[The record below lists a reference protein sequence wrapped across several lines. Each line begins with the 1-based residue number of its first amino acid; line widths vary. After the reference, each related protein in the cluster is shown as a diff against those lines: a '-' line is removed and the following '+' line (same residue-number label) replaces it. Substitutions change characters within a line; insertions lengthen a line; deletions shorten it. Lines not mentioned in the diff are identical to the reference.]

1 MRRSDL
7 LAKAVCHSALMSAE
21 STPSSER
28 RPEQA
33 RSHNDCAHLTGI
45 GFSQFC
51 LDTDMTQRCN
61 SYYTATLNQDTDY
74 PTLQGRHRVDVV
86 IIGGGFTGVATAVEL
101 AEKGLKVAIVESHKI
116 GWGAT
121 GRNGGQVTGSLSGDE
136 AMRKQ
141 MRRSIGDEVDDFIWN
156 LRWRGHQII
165 QQRVEKYGIA
175 CDLKHGHLHAAYKP
189 AHMVGLRKDYEEAVH
204 RGMGDEVSL
213 LDRSQVRDLLQSDLY
228 HGAIKNTRNMH
239 LHPLNLC
246 IGEARA
252 AESLGA
258 LIFENSEVL
267 EIIHGDGLH
276 KSPGVRTAHGQIDAS
291 QVLLAGDVYHKLEPG
306 KLKGKIF
313 PAMGGIV
320 TTAPLGDLAEQINPE
335 DLAVYDCRFVL
346 DYYRLTADGRLLFG
360 GGANYSGKDSRD
372 IAAELRPCIEQTFPA
387 LKGVAIDY
395 QWSCAMGIVINR
407 IPQLGKLSDNVWYCQ
422 GYSGHGIATTHIMG
436 EIMGR
441 AITGKLEQFDTF
453 AACQHIRVPMGDLLG
468 NPMLAAGM
476 WYYQMLER
484 LR

>member
-1 MRRSDL
+1 MT
-7 LAKAVCHSALMSAE
+7 AAFNPVTPAAE
-21 STPSSER
+21 
-28 RPEQA
+28 
-33 RSHNDCAHLTGI
+33 
-45 GFSQFC
+45 
-51 LDTDMTQRCN
+51 RCP
-61 SYYTATLNQDTDY
+61 SYYSATLNDETAY
-74 PTLQGRHRVDVV
+74 PTLQGQVSVDVV
-86 IIGGGFTGVATAVEL
+86 IIGGGFTGVASAVEL
-101 AEKGLKVAIVESHKI
+101 AEKGLKVALVESHKI

-141 MRRSIGDEVDDFIWN
+141 MRRTLGDEVDDFIWQ
-156 LRWRGHQII
+156 LRWRGHRII
-165 QQRVEKYGIA
+165 RQRVDKYAIA

-189 AHMVGLRKDYEEAVH
+189 SHLAGLRADYEEAVR

-213 LDRSQVRDLLQSDLY
+213 LDKQQLREVLDSPLY
-228 HGAIKNTRNMH
+228 HGAIKNTRNLH

-252 AESLGA
+252 AERLGA
-258 LIFENSEVL
+258 LIFEHSEVL
-267 EIIHGDGLH
+267 QIVHGER
-276 KSPGVRTAHGQIDAS
+276 PAVITAQGRIDAR
-291 QVLLAGDVYHKLEPG
+291 QVLLAGDVYHKLEP
-306 KLKGKIF
+306 KQLKGKIF

-320 TTAPLGDLAEQINPE
+320 TTAPLGDLAKRLNPQ

-346 DYYRLTADGRLLFG
+346 DYYRMTADGRLLFG

-372 IAAELRPCIEQTFPA
+372 IAGELRPCIERTFPA
-387 LKGVAIDY
+387 LKGVAIDF

-422 GYSGHGIATTHIMG
+422 GYSGHGIATSHIMG
-436 EIMGR
+436 EIMAQ
-441 AITGKLEQFDTF
+441 AITGHLGDYDTF
-453 AACQHIRVPMGDLLG
+453 AACQHIRVPFGDQLG

>member
-1 MRRSDL
+1 
-7 LAKAVCHSALMSAE
+7 
-21 STPSSER
+21 
-28 RPEQA
+28 
-33 RSHNDCAHLTGI
+33 
-45 GFSQFC
+45 
-51 LDTDMTQRCN
+51 MTIRCN

-74 PTLQGRHRVDVV
+74 PTLQGRHKVDVV

-121 GRNGGQVTGSLSGDE
+121 GRNGGQVTGSLSGDG

-141 MRRSIGDEVDDFIWN
+141 MRAKLGDDVDDFIWH
-156 LRWRGHQII
+156 LRWRGHEII
-165 QQRVEKYGIA
+165 RQRVEKYAIQ

-189 AHMVGLRKDYEEAVH
+189 SHMVDLRKDYDEAVR
-204 RGMGDEVSL
+204 RGLANEVSL
-213 LDRSQVRDLLQSDLY
+213 LDRSQVRDLLQSELY

-267 EIIHGDGLH
+267 EIIHGDN
-276 KSPGVRTAHGQIDAS
+276 PGVRTAHGQIDAS
-291 QVLLAGDVYHKLEPG
+291 QVMLAGDVYHKLEPG
-306 KLKGKIF
+306 QLKGKIF

-320 TTAPLGDLAEQINPE
+320 TTAPLGDLAKQINPE

-372 IAAELRPCIEQTFPA
+372 IAAELRPCIERTFPA
-387 LKGVAIDY
+387 LKGVPIDY

-436 EIMGR
+436 EIMSR
-441 AITGKLEQFDTF
+441 AITGQLEQFDTF

-468 NPMLAAGM
+468 NPLLAAGM

>member
-1 MRRSDL
+1 MT
-7 LAKAVCHSALMSAE
+7 AALNPVTPAAE
-21 STPSSER
+21 
-28 RPEQA
+28 
-33 RSHNDCAHLTGI
+33 
-45 GFSQFC
+45 
-51 LDTDMTQRCN
+51 RCP
-61 SYYTATLNQDTDY
+61 SYYSATLNNETAY
-74 PTLQGRHRVDVV
+74 PSLQGQVSVDVV
-86 IIGGGFTGVATAVEL
+86 IIGGGFTGVASAVEL

-141 MRRSIGDEVDDFIWN
+141 MRRTLGDEVDDFIWQ

-165 QQRVEKYGIA
+165 RQRVDKYAIA

-189 AHMVGLRKDYEEAVH
+189 SHLAGLRTDYEEAVR

-213 LDRSQVRDLLQSDLY
+213 LDRQQVREVLDSPLY
-228 HGAIKNTRNMH
+228 HGAIKNTRNLH

-246 IGEARA
+246 VGEARA

-258 LIFENSEVL
+258 LIFEHSEVL
-267 EIIHGDGLH
+267 QIVHGER
-276 KSPGVRTAHGQIDAS
+276 PAVITAHGRIDAK
-291 QVLLAGDVYHKLEPG
+291 QVLLAGDVYHKLEP
-306 KLKGKIF
+306 KQLKGKIF

-320 TTAPLGDLAEQINPE
+320 TTAPLGDLAKRLNPQ

-346 DYYRLTADGRLLFG
+346 DYYRMTADGRLLFG

-372 IAAELRPCIEQTFPA
+372 IAGELRPCIERTFPA
-387 LKGVAIDY
+387 LKGVAIDF

-422 GYSGHGIATTHIMG
+422 GYSGHGIATSHIMG
-436 EIMGR
+436 EIMAQ
-441 AITGKLEQFDTF
+441 AITGHLGDYDTF
-453 AACQHIRVPMGDLLG
+453 AACQHIRVPFGDQLG

-476 WYYQMLER
+476 WYYQMLEK

>member
-1 MRRSDL
+1 MT
-7 LAKAVCHSALMSAE
+7 AAFNPVTPAAE
-21 STPSSER
+21 
-28 RPEQA
+28 
-33 RSHNDCAHLTGI
+33 
-45 GFSQFC
+45 
-51 LDTDMTQRCN
+51 RCP
-61 SYYTATLNQDTDY
+61 SYYSATLNSETAY
-74 PTLQGRHRVDVV
+74 PSLQGQVSVDVV
-86 IIGGGFTGVATAVEL
+86 IIGGGFTGVASAVEL
-101 AEKGLKVAIVESHKI
+101 AERGLKVAIVESHKI

-141 MRRSIGDEVDDFIWN
+141 MRRTLGDEVDDFIWQ

-165 QQRVEKYGIA
+165 RQRVDKYAIA

-189 AHMVGLRKDYEEAVH
+189 SHLAGLRADYEEAVR

-213 LDRSQVRDLLQSDLY
+213 LDRQQVREVLDSPLY

-258 LIFENSEVL
+258 LIFEHSEVL
-267 EIIHGDGLH
+267 QIVHGER
-276 KSPGVRTAHGQIDAS
+276 PAVITAQGRIDAR
-291 QVLLAGDVYHKLEPG
+291 QVLLAGDVYHKLEP
-306 KLKGKIF
+306 KQLKGKIF

-320 TTAPLGDLAEQINPE
+320 TTAPLGELAKRLNPQ

-346 DYYRLTADGRLLFG
+346 DYYRMTADGRLLFG

-372 IAAELRPCIEQTFPA
+372 IAGELRPCIERTFPA
-387 LKGVAIDY
+387 LKGVAIDF

-422 GYSGHGIATTHIMG
+422 GYSGHGIATSHIMG
-436 EIMGR
+436 EIMAQ
-441 AITGKLEQFDTF
+441 AITGHLGDYDTF
-453 AACQHIRVPMGDLLG
+453 AACQHIRVPFGDQLG

>member
-1 MRRSDL
+1 
-7 LAKAVCHSALMSAE
+7 
-21 STPSSER
+21 
-28 RPEQA
+28 
-33 RSHNDCAHLTGI
+33 
-45 GFSQFC
+45 
-51 LDTDMTQRCN
+51 MTQRCN
-61 SYYTATLNQDTDY
+61 SYYTATLNQETDY
-74 PTLQGRHRVDVV
+74 PTLQGEHKVDVA

-141 MRRSIGDEVDDFIWN
+141 MRKTLGDEVDDFIWQ
-156 LRWRGHQII
+156 LRWRGHEII
-165 QQRVEKYGIA
+165 SKRVEKYAIA
-175 CDLKHGHLHAAYKP
+175 CDLRHGHLHAAYKP
-189 AHMVGLRKDYEEAVH
+189 GHMEGLKKDYDEALR

-213 LDRSQVRDLLQSDLY
+213 LDRSQLRDILQTDLY

-252 AESLGA
+252 AQGLGA

-267 EIIHGDGLH
+267 QIVHGEHPALI
-276 KSPGVRTAHGQIDAS
+276 TAHGRIDAR
-291 QVLLAGDVYHKLEPG
+291 QVMLAGDVYHKLEPD

-320 TTAPLGDLAEQINPE
+320 TTAPLGDLAAELNPE
-335 DLAVYDCRFVL
+335 NLAVYDCRFVL
-346 DYYRLTADGRLLFG
+346 DYYRMTADGRLLFG
-360 GGANYSGKDSRD
+360 GGANYSGKDSRN
-372 IAAELRPCIEQTFPA
+372 IAAELRPCIERTFPA
-387 LKGVAIDY
+387 LKGVQIDY

-407 IPQLGKLSDNVWYCQ
+407 IPQLGKLSGNVWYCQ

-436 EIMGR
+436 EIMSR
-441 AITGKLEQFDTF
+441 AITGQLEQFDTF
-453 AACQHIRVPMGDLLG
+453 AACPHIRVPMGDVLG

-476 WYYQMLER
+476 WYYQMLEK

>member
-1 MRRSDL
+1 MT
-7 LAKAVCHSALMSAE
+7 AALNPVTPAAE
-21 STPSSER
+21 
-28 RPEQA
+28 
-33 RSHNDCAHLTGI
+33 
-45 GFSQFC
+45 
-51 LDTDMTQRCN
+51 RCP
-61 SYYTATLNQDTDY
+61 SYYSATLNDETAY
-74 PTLQGRHRVDVV
+74 PTLQGQVSVDVV
-86 IIGGGFTGVATAVEL
+86 IIGGGFTGVASAVEL
-101 AEKGLKVAIVESHKI
+101 AEKGLKVALVESHKI

-141 MRRSIGDEVDDFIWN
+141 MRRTLGDEVDDFIWQ
-156 LRWRGHQII
+156 LRWRGHRII
-165 QQRVEKYGIA
+165 RQRVDKYAIA

-189 AHMVGLRKDYEEAVH
+189 SHLAGLRADYEEAVR

-213 LDRSQVRDLLQSDLY
+213 LDRQQLHEVLDSPLY
-228 HGAIKNTRNMH
+228 HGAIKNTRNLH

-258 LIFENSEVL
+258 LIFEHSEVL
-267 EIIHGDGLH
+267 QIVHGER
-276 KSPGVRTAHGQIDAS
+276 PAVITAQGRIDAR
-291 QVLLAGDVYHKLEPG
+291 QVLLAGDVYHKLEP
-306 KLKGKIF
+306 KQLKGKIF

-320 TTAPLGDLAEQINPE
+320 TTAPLGDLAKRLNPQE
-335 DLAVYDCRFVL
+335 LAVYDCRFVL
-346 DYYRLTADGRLLFG
+346 DYYRMTADGRLLFG

-372 IAAELRPCIEQTFPA
+372 IAGELRPCIERTFPA
-387 LKGVAIDY
+387 LKGVAIDF

-422 GYSGHGIATTHIMG
+422 GYSGHGIATSHIMG
-436 EIMGR
+436 EIMAQ
-441 AITGKLEQFDTF
+441 AITGHLGDYDTF
-453 AACQHIRVPMGDLLG
+453 AACQHIRVPFGDQLG